1 MVQFLIW
8 AGLTGFISSAV
19 AATIVVVNRRRE
31 REAHELALV
40 EELADRV
47 AALDDVEDR
56 LAQLSNRL
64 DAAEQTMQP
73 PLER

>member
-1 MVQFLIW
+1 MVEFLIW
-8 AGLTGFISSAV
+8 AGLTGFISAAV
-19 AATIVVVNRRRE
+19 GATIVVVNRRRE

-56 LAQLSNRL
+56 LANLSDRL
-64 DAAEQTMQP
+64 DAAEQTMLP
-73 PLER
+73 PQER